1 MVMGK
6 MAKLLWVAAVL
17 AAQIMGSAPC
27 RAAEK
32 LSLHLGGYSKWWL
45 VGAWQT
51 SNKLDV
57 GNVDIKG
64 DSEIHVRGQTRLDN
78 GLTVG
83 VHTELEAGGATDQQ
97 TDSIDKAYAW
107 VEGGWG
113 KLELGSD
120 YNAASLLH
128 VAAPEA
134 AGLWN
139 GPSNGVLSDTVIAR
153 PAAVSTM
160 FSGNQTEL
168 DHDDNAEKV
177 LYFTPSL
184 AGITLGISYTP
195 SSQSEDNR
203 GVTRNAEFLAA
214 GLLVERKLGDVGV
227 TASLGYGRGV
237 LDADGATTHDKVQA
251 LSAGVQ
257 LSVGPVTLGGSVG
270 AEHHSY
276 PGRVA
281 TASGTDHSGRSF
293 DLGVMVSDGPLS
305 VSLDHYRSA
314 VRGSATLPGDDRVV
328 VSQLSAKRMLGPG
341 VALMGALAHIAY
353 DDEASAA
360 DSRDGYAV
368 MSGLGLWF

>member
-1 MVMGK
+1 MTRMGWI
-6 MAKLLWVAAVL
+6 ATALIIA
-17 AAQIMGSAPC
+17 SAPC
-27 RAAEK
+27 RAAEPV
-32 LSLHLGGYSKWWL
+32 SLHLGGYSKWWV
-45 VGAWQT
+45 VGVWQT
-51 SNKLDV
+51 SNKLDT
-57 GNVDIKG
+57 GNADIKG
-64 DSEIHVRGQTRLDN
+64 DNEIHFLGQTRLDN
-78 GLTVG
+78 GLVVG
-83 VHTELEAGGATDQQ
+83 IHTELEAGGATDQQ
-97 TDSIDKAYAW
+97 SDTIDKAYVW

-113 KLELGSD
+113 KVQLGSD

-134 AGLWN
+134 TGLWN
-139 GPSNGVLSDTVIAR
+139 GPSNGVLSDTVVPR
-153 PAAVSTM
+153 PAAVTTM

-184 AGITLGISYTP
+184 AGVTLGVSYTP

-203 GVTRNAEFLAA
+203 GVTRSAQFLAA
-214 GLLVERKLGDVGV
+214 GLLVERRLGDVGV

-237 LDADGATTHDKVQA
+237 LDADSAATHDKVQA
-251 LSAGVQ
+251 LSAGLQ
-257 LSVGPVTLGGSVG
+257 LSTGQFTLGGSVG

-281 TASGTDHSGRSF
+281 TASSTDHSGHSF
-293 DLGVMVSDGPLS
+293 DLGAMITDGPLS

-314 VRGSATLPGDDRVV
+314 VRGSAVLPGDDRVT

-341 VALMGALAHIAY
+341 VALMAALAHIAY
-353 DDEASAA
+353 DDEASSA
-360 DSRDGYAV
+360 DSRAGYTI